1 MRKVKNKPSLTK
13 NRQAGA
19 LPVAKVAFKG
29 ILHQKIFYRPNLIFW
44 IVMRCGI
51 AHFGRRGLK
60 IAETSKFWSKNLS
73 PGVLRRGGPGVSRHS
88 TRGFKGQQHGVSRG
102 SNMGFRGAATLI
114 EHLSDLSFPAV
125 PRGPIWPPGTSRDG
139 TTDGT
144 IVTALHCTTVHK
156 KFSHKIEFFYTI
168 QPSYRVFI
176 RLVRP

>member
-1 MRKVKNKPSLTK
+1 MHTK
-13 NRQAGA
+13 TG
-19 LPVAKVAFKG
+19 FKG

-60 IAETSKFWSKNLS
+60 ITKTWKFWSQNLS
-73 PGVLRRGGPGVSRHS
+73 PGVSRRSRPWVSRHS
-88 TRGFKGQQHGVSRG
+88 TRGFEAQHQ
-102 SNMGFRGAATLI
+102 GFRGAATLI

-168 QPSYRVFI
+168 QPTYRVFI
-176 RLVRP
+176 RLVCP